1 MVSVRALTNATAGG
15 SSARAECS
23 QALQAAT
30 RNYEHAGPDEAEAYR
45 TYSSSIAAAER
56 AALRAITESAQIA
69 AGDRDRAYRTYRHS
83 GGWLGEAAPK
93 PFPRVLA
100 LAARPWL

>member
-83 GGWLGEAAPK
+83 GGWLGEAAP
-93 PFPRVLA
+93 
-100 LAARPWL
+100 